1 MVILQGPPAP
11 KRQRGPEGTALTVYQ
26 PEEGTR
32 SKVLGRPLRS
42 SSLPTPT
49 LKLTGHTGS
58 IYQVQYS
65 PNGATLCST
74 SFDKTCLLWSHS
86 SQADADLFLAGVE
99 EEEENDLS
107 ALHHSTTSSSRE
119 VGTATYDNFA
129 VVQGHKNAVLD
140 CAWCD
145 EDCLVTASA
154 DKTVMLWDCG
164 GSGTA
169 TRLRKWAEHTG
180 IVNAVDRVSETTVIS
195 ASDDRTCRL
204 WDRRQKRPAAVLT
217 CDFPVLA
224 VAAAV
229 EHHQIFTSGIDP
241 KIYAWDW
248 RRFGDASGK
257 AHHHPIYSMAG
268 HGDTVTSLAV
278 HPGAGNP
285 YLLSNSMDQTL
296 RSWDI
301 RPFLTTNKRHCKT
314 FQGHVHSA
322 EKGLLKC
329 AWSADG
335 SLLSAGSSDGRV
347 HIWDEVSAQEL
358 YDLPGHKGCV
368 NAVAF
373 HPVETT
379 VIASGGSDKQIFVGE
394 LS

>member
-1 MVILQGPPAP
+1 MEVGPPAP
-11 KRQRGPEGTALTVYQ
+11 KRRRAPEGSALALSLYQ
-26 PEEGTR
+26 EQIP
-32 SKVLGRPLRS
+32 SSDRPLRS

-74 SFDKTCLLWSHS
+74 SFDKKCLLWSHYS
-86 SQADADLFLAGVE
+86 NEDDLFV
-99 EEEENDLS
+99 
-107 ALHHSTTSSSRE
+107 STTDDDVNDGIWANSNTNTTE
-119 VGTATYDNFA
+119 ATYDNFA
-129 VVQGHKNAVLD
+129 ILDGHKNAVLD

-145 EDCLVTASA
+145 DDCLVTVSA
-154 DKTVMLWDCG
+154 DQTVLLWDAASG
-164 GSGTA
+164 G

-180 IVNAVDRVSETTVIS
+180 IVNAVDRVSVTQIAT

-204 WDRRQKRPAAVLT
+204 WDRRQKRPTAVLST
-217 CDFPVLA
+217 EFPILA
-224 VAAAV
+224 VAAAP
-229 EHHQIFTSGIDP
+229 EHNQLFTAGIDP
-241 KIYAWDW
+241 KIYAWDL
-248 RRFGDASGK
+248 RRIGNNSSNTA
-257 AHHHPIYSMAG
+257 AHPIYSMAG
-268 HGDTVTSLAV
+268 HQDTITSLAV

-285 YLLSNSMDQTL
+285 YVLSNCMDQTL
-296 RSWDI
+296 RTWDI
-301 RPFLTTNKRHCKT
+301 RPFLTTNKRHCQT
-314 FQGHVHSA
+314 FYGHAHSA

-335 SLLSAGSSDGRV
+335 SLVSAGSSDGRV
-347 HIWDEVSAQEL
+347 HIWDLQSTQEL
-358 YDLPGHKGCV
+358 YDLPGHSGCV

-379 VIASGGSDKQIFVGE
+379 VIASGASDKQIFVGE